1 MSLDFASF
9 LWRERA
15 VFDFERFGFLWREE
29 FDARARIEA
38 DGLHFADDGT
48 IGRCGVNVDLIEPR
62 NDFAI
67 HGESLLRNVAIAQCL
82 GRLRLEPSGKERNA
96 VEEVFEIGR
105 RELRRFEQDF
115 ASQDDFADIVQEGCE
130 AEFFEEIRREL
141 DVFEG
146 RRRGSVNRLG
156 GHEGVF

>member
-29 FDARARIEA
+29 LDARARIEA
-38 DGLHFADDGT
+38 GGLHFADDGT

-115 ASQDDFADIVQEGCE
+115 ASQDDFADIV
-130 AEFFEEIRREL
+130 
-141 DVFEG
+141 
-146 RRRGSVNRLG
+146 
-156 GHEGVF
+156 

>member
-1 MSLDFASF
+1 M
-9 LWRERA
+9 
-15 VFDFERFGFLWREE
+15 
-29 FDARARIEA
+29 
-38 DGLHFADDGT
+38 
-48 IGRCGVNVDLIEPR
+48 NVDLIEPR

-115 ASQDDFADIVQEGCE
+115 ASQDDFADIV
-130 AEFFEEIRREL
+130 
-141 DVFEG
+141 
-146 RRRGSVNRLG
+146 
-156 GHEGVF
+156 